1 MHIIGEGLTFD
12 DILIVPVRSSV
23 YSRKTVDIS
32 VQLTKNVALNIPI
45 ISAAMDTVTESKM
58 AIAMAREGG
67 LGVIHRF
74 MSVEEQCNEVLKIK
88 NAAPYV
94 TEAVEEYTGNEML
107 LKEKMTIKFTSNP
120 ALDKE
125 QRLLSCAAIGVKDTV
140 ERSDALLKS
149 GCDVLCLDVA
159 HAYSER
165 TIKAIKELRKEHGDV
180 DLIVGNVATYEG
192 AEDLIT
198 AGADCVKVGIGGG
211 STCTTRIVT
220 GCGVPQ
226 LTAITWCAEAC
237 EKYGIALIADTSM
250 RNSGDL
256 VKALAAGGDAGM
268 FGGLF
273 AGCDEAP
280 SLLVIENGSKYKIAR
295 GMASRG
301 AMKRRME
308 IETNSVDV
316 KNDAAPEGV
325 EITVPYQGSISDV
338 LRNLIGGLRS
348 GMSYCNAHSLA
359 DLKKNARFVRVS
371 ASTHKE
377 SEPHNDF
384 FV

>member
-1 MHIIGEGLTFD
+1 MRVFGDGLTFD
-12 DILIVPVRSSV
+12 DVLIVPVRSSV
-23 YSRKTVDIS
+23 YSRKLVDIS
-32 VQLTKNVALNIPI
+32 VQLTKNVKLNAPI
-45 ISAAMDTVTESKM
+45 ISAAMDTVTEAKM
-58 AIAMAREGG
+58 AITMAREGG

-74 MSVEEQCNEVLKIK
+74 MSVEEQCNEVLAVKK
-88 NAAPYV
+88 SAPYV
-94 TEAVEEYTGNEML
+94 TEAVEEYTGSEIL
-107 LKEKMTIKFTSNP
+107 LKEMMAIKFTSNP

-159 HAYSER
+159 HAHSER
-165 TIKAIKELRKEHGDV
+165 TIKAIKELRKEFGNI

-198 AGADCVKVGIGGG
+198 AGADCVKVGVGGG

-226 LTAITWCAEAC
+226 LTAIAWCAEAC
-237 EKYGIALIADTSM
+237 EKYGATLIADTSM
-250 RNSGDL
+250 RNPGDL

-273 AGCDEAP
+273 AGADEAP

-308 IETNSVDV
+308 IETRVDV
-316 KNDAAPEGV
+316 KNAATPEGV

-338 LRNLIGGLRS
+338 LRNLVGGLRS

-359 DLKKNARFVRVS
+359 ELKKNARFVRVS
-371 ASTHKE
+371 ASTQKE